1 MIIFFEIWHWSW
13 ALLGC
18 YLNLLLAYLA
28 IFKSPKAIK
37 SYATLIINYAATD
50 FVECALDSFLQTRL
64 LAVPGE
70 AELVYIFNGPCKYIG
85 SISCKVGLSFFL
97 HCLTHS
103 VWSLLLSFGYRFY
116 ILHNPSLSRLVLL
129 KLILVFYI
137 PSLIQA
143 LTYWTIFAS
152 REEIL
157 PLARQWFPYY
167 DLDAETGVLTGI
179 IDLTNF
185 VAIYSIGHICLPFFP
200 VYITIFILRQKIINQ
215 LHVKQHVMSPDTKA
229 AHSQLL
235 KALTIQAFIP
245 IFVGI
250 AVTFYFLSQS
260 GLVRSPI
267 LEYSIYAVAI
277 LAPALSPITY
287 LYFVRPYRQNVKRFI
302 ANPFKILLNTNTG
315 SSIGVFHSGGRP
327 SNFATTLNTSR

>member
-1 MIIFFEIWHWSW
+1 MFYARI
-13 ALLGC
+13 
-18 YLNLLLAYLA
+18 YL
-28 IFKSPKAIK
+28 S
-37 SYATLIINYAATD
+37 
-50 FVECALDSFLQTRL
+50 
-64 LAVPGE
+64 AVPT
-70 AELVYIFNGPCKYIG
+70 F
-85 SISCKVGLSFFL
+85 
-97 HCLTHS
+97 
-103 VWSLLLSFGYRFY
+103 
-116 ILHNPSLSRLVLL
+116 
-129 KLILVFYI
+129 
-137 PSLIQA
+137 Q

-250 AVTFYFLSQS
+250 AVTFYFLCK
-260 GLVRSPI
+260 LI
-267 LEYSIYAVAI
+267 IIIYDK
-277 LAPALSPITY
+277 Y
-287 LYFVRPYRQNVKRFI
+287 
-302 ANPFKILLNTNTG
+302 
-315 SSIGVFHSGGRP
+315 
-327 SNFATTLNTSR
+327 